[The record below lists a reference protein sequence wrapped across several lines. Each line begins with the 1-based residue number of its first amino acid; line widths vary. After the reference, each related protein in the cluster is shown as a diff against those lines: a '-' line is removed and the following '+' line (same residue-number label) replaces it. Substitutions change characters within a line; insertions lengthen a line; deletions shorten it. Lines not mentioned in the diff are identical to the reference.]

1 MKRIFTLA
9 LMLGFASLTYGQ
21 QGETAATGDTKT
33 VEDVYLQS
41 TVEVQ
46 VVKTLAAELSR
57 DAKRQALGVIRDM
70 VDNGRAKGNLEVISV
85 LKDLSG
91 EGVSRMVRVNGRLMN
106 DYPEIRREA
115 AELLGQVGGEISR
128 NVLIEMAMQDQEP
141 MVLAEAVY
149 SLGLIEPD
157 DTGRV
162 EALISSLIRTQDA
175 VRPDNNFAY
184 AAISALENIGKN
196 KSGKV
201 NPEVFVSLIQ
211 IAQGNYIRAVR
222 EKANKVLNDFRKL

>member
-1 MKRIFTLA
+1 MKHSMKVFLTLFLLISLA
-9 LMLGFASLTYGQ
+9 GGAFAQ
-21 QGETAATGDTKT
+21 QGSTKT
-33 VEDVYLQS
+33 VEELYLET

-57 DAKRQALGVIRDM
+57 DSKKQALEVIANM
-70 VDNGRAKGNLEVISV
+70 VESGKATADNLEVLAV
-85 LKDLSG
+85 LDELG
-91 EGVSRMVRVNGRLMN
+91 NEGTSREVRVNGRLVN
-106 DYPEIRREA
+106 DYPEIRRQS
-115 AELLGQVGGEISR
+115 AELLGQIGGEKSR
-128 NVLIEMAMQDQEP
+128 DILIAMALKDNEP

-157 DTGRV
+157 SAGRV
-162 EALISSLIRTQDA
+162 ESVISQLVRSQDA

-196 KSGKV
+196 RKGQV

-222 EKANKVLNDFRKL
+222 TKAIKVLDEFRKY